1 MYKKYD
7 TLIDDLISKMSLREK
22 VGQLNQVCGP
32 VDEQS
37 FDHIKQLI
45 KKGEVGSI
53 IFYSSWTAGNEQQD
67 SVNVKMYNEL
77 QRVAV
82 EESPNHIPIIFGKDV
97 IHGHWTVY
105 PIPLALSASFNPQ
118 LVERCYRNIAREA
131 SSDSVHWTFSPM
143 VDICR
148 DGRWGR
154 IVEGPGEDPFVASF
168 LAKSAVKGF
177 QGDDL
182 TDNESL
188 VACAKHYI
196 GYGASEGG
204 RDYNRTEISDYSLY
218 NYYLP
223 PFRAAV
229 EAGIGTVMSSFN
241 DINGQ
246 PVTSSKKYLTDI
258 LRYKLG
264 FEGFVISDYDAVKQL
279 IKQGVAKN
287 RSDCAKM
294 ALNAGIDMNMADGCY
309 IENLE
314 MLVNSGEVSEET
326 VNIAVKRILRVKF
339 AKGLFENPY
348 CYKKEMDRTKHLK
361 DAREL
366 ASESMVLLK
375 NDGILPLGKNTNIA
389 VAGPFK
395 SERRALL
402 GTWTLDGILC
412 ETTNFVEALESAC
425 SGTIFYNTETAY
437 ENFDEISSR
446 AQVII
451 LALGES
457 DKATG
462 EDRSVSDIS
471 LSIEQRELI
480 KKAKAT
486 GKKVVGVFFCGRPI
500 AMQDV
505 ADQLDAVIYAWHS
518 GTETANAVCDIIFGD
533 VNPSGKTTVT
543 FPKKSGHIP
552 LYYNVTSSGR
562 AVNCYYGEKGQQ
574 SYIDGSAEPYYPF
587 GYGLSYS
594 KFEYSVPTA
603 EKDTLSIPELKKGEK
618 FKITATV
625 KNMGHYDGKETVQL
639 YINDKIASIM
649 RPLRELK
656 AFKKP
661 FIKSGETAKI
671 DFELGYQEIGF
682 YNENGDY
689 IVESGEVDVFI
700 GENCLTK
707 NKITISIND

>member
-1 MYKKYD
+1 MFKKYD
-7 TLIDDLISKMSLREK
+7 TLIDNLISKMSLREK
-22 VGQLNQVCGP
+22 IGQLNQVRGP
-32 VDEQS
+32 VNEQT
-37 FDHIKQLI
+37 FIVIKEAI
-45 KKGEVGSI
+45 KNGDVGSI
-53 IFYSSWTAGNEQQD
+53 IFASNWTAGNEQQD
-67 SVNVKMYNEL
+67 PVNVEMYNEL
-77 QRVAV
+77 QRVAM
-82 EESPNHIPIIFGKDV
+82 EESPNHIPLIFGKDV

-105 PIPLALSASFNPQ
+105 PIPLASSAAFNPQ

-131 SSDSVHWTFSPM
+131 SYDSVHWTFSPM
-143 VDICR
+143 VDISR
-148 DGRWGR
+148 DPRWGR
-154 IVEGPGEDPFVASF
+154 IVEGPGEDPFVASIF
-168 LAKSAVKGF
+168 AKSTIKGY
-177 QGDDL
+177 QGNDL
-182 TDNESL
+182 TDKESL

-204 RDYNRTEISDYSLY
+204 RDYHRTEISDYSLY

-258 LRYKLG
+258 LRDKVG
-264 FEGFVISDYDAVKQL
+264 FEGFVISDYNAVDQL
-279 IKQGVAKN
+279 KKQGVAKS

-294 ALNAGIDMNMADGCY
+294 ALNAGLDMNMTDGCY
-309 IENLE
+309 AENLE
-314 MLVNSGEVSEET
+314 VLVNNGEVPEET
-326 VNIAVKRILRVKF
+326 VDIAVKRILRVKF

-348 CYKKEMDRTKHLK
+348 CHKKEIDRSEHLK

-375 NDGILPLGKNTNIA
+375 NDGVLPLDKNTNIA

-402 GTWTLDGILC
+402 GTWTLDGKAS
-412 ETTNFVEALESAC
+412 ETTNFVEALENAC
-425 SGTIFYNTETAY
+425 RGTIYYNTETAY
-437 ENFDEISSR
+437 ENLEEFSLSS
-446 AQVII
+446 QVII

-471 LSIEQRELI
+471 LSVEQRELI
-480 KKAKAT
+480 KNAKAT
-486 GKKVVGVFFCGRPI
+486 GKKVVGAFFCGRPI
-500 AMQDV
+500 AMQGV

-543 FPKKSGHIP
+543 FPKKSGHVP

-562 AVNCYYGEKGQQ
+562 AVDCYYGEKGQQ

-594 KFEYSVPTA
+594 EFEYSVPSA
-603 EKDTLSIPELKKGEK
+603 EKDTLSILELENGKK
-618 FKITATV
+618 FKITITV
-625 KNMGHYDGKETVQL
+625 KNTGRYDGKETVQL

-656 AFKKP
+656 AFEKP
-661 FIKSGETAKI
+661 FIKSGDTAQI
-671 DFELGYQEIGF
+671 DFELGYQDIGF

-689 IVESGEVDVFI
+689 IVESGEIDVFI
-700 GENCLTK
+700 GANCLTK
-707 NKITISIND
+707 NKTTISIND